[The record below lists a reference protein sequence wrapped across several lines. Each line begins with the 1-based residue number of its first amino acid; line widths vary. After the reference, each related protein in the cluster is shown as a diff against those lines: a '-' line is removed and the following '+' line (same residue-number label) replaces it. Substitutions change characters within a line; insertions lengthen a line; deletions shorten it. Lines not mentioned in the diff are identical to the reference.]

1 MGGVS
6 GWVQAAGAGG
16 EKESK
21 LKLKIYR
28 RRGKEADTDSGACRR
43 ESQRVGSGHF
53 VRRYS
58 WSCEG
63 LVVSWSQLSSK
74 APTRPITRPRRPG
87 AADPQAVTPSSSSEF
102 LAHQRYPDLTKPASL
117 PPPPSPIASA
127 NCSPTTSTPRVK
139 APPPPPPPHRRHH
152 TAAAP
157 PCPGLL
163 HRDPNHTTTPSSRAR
178 GPRPVAL
185 PPSISAMSLVNLAHV
200 CSHLQ
205 NASKAHLGLTSVPLT
220 KLHLTLA
227 LGLQKQGF
235 ISSVSPG
242 GPTPP
247 PTFALREPP
256 TGGPSAEQL
265 EREPWAAYPAPGVG
279 DAAED
284 AQAQTIPTNKALQRL
299 WLGLKYWNNE
309 PVLNKMTLISKPT
322 KRIWLNS
329 NDLGIIVRGQEA
341 GQVKGLTRPGECLF
355 VTTHRGV
362 LEAREC
368 VEKKL
373 GGMILCRVL

>member
-1 MGGVS
+1 MVPAL
-6 GWVQAAGAGG
+6 QQGA
-16 EKESK
+16 
-21 LKLKIYR
+21 
-28 RRGKEADTDSGACRR
+28 
-43 ESQRVGSGHF
+43 
-53 VRRYS
+53 YS
-58 WSCEG
+58 
-63 LVVSWSQLSSK
+63 
-74 APTRPITRPRRPG
+74 ANH
-87 AADPQAVTPSSSSEF
+87 A
-102 LAHQRYPDLTKPASL
+102 
-117 PPPPSPIASA
+117 PPPPWSRRSA
-127 NCSPTTSTPRVK
+127 GGDAEQLLRIFGPSTLSRPHQTRL
-139 APPPPPPPHRRHH
+139 APPPPPHRQLPAPIAHRQLRRRESKLRPLRRHH

>member
-1 MGGVS
+1 M
-6 GWVQAAGAGG
+6 QAAGAGG

-117 PPPPSPIASA
+117 PPPHRQLPAPIA
-127 NCSPTTSTPRVK
+127 
-139 APPPPPPPHRRHH
+139 HRQLRRRGSKLRPLCRHH

-163 HRDPNHTTTPSSRAR
+163 HRDPNHTTTPSSSRAR
-178 GPRPVAL
+178 GPRP
-185 PPSISAMSLVNLAHV
+185 ISAMSLVNLAHV

-205 NASKAHLGLTSVPLT
+205 NASKARLGLTSVPLT

-256 TGGPSAEQL
+256 AGGPSAEQL